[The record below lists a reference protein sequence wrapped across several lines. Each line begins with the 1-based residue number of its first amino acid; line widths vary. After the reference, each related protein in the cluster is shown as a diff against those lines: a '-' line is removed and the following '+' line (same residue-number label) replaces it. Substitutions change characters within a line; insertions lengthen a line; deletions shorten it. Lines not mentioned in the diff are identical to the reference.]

1 MTAVTT
7 HTKAVPQQ
15 LFRLINLRMIGMSA
29 QPQAAEADTAEY
41 PQRDHKANRG
51 NRAVAVVAL

>member
-1 MTAVTT
+1 
-7 HTKAVPQQ
+7 
-15 LFRLINLRMIGMSA
+15 MIGMSA

>member
-1 MTAVTT
+1 
-7 HTKAVPQQ
+7 
-15 LFRLINLRMIGMSA
+15 MIGMSA

-41 PQRDHKANRG
+41 PQRDNKANRG